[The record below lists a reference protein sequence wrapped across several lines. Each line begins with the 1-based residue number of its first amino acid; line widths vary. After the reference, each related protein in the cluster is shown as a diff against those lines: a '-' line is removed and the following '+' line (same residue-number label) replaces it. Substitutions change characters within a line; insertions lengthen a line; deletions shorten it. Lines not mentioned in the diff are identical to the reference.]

1 MKSRTTSVR
10 QVGVICG
17 GEMLVVPRVEVLQI
31 VVIACL
37 DVGQIASGETQSGPQ
52 NLPRRRE
59 PLP

>member
-1 MKSRTTSVR
+1 MVRRR
-10 QVGVICG
+10 QVRIARCVQ
-17 GEMLVVPRVEVLQI
+17 VLQI

-52 NLPRRRE
+52 NLPGRRE